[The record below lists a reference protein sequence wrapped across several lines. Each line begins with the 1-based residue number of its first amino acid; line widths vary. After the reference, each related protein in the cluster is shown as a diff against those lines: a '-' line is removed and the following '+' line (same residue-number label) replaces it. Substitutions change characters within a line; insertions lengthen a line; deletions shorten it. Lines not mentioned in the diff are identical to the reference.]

1 MNTTRF
7 THLTEELAD
16 ITAKLRNST
25 VKVRTSS
32 SGGGS
37 GVIWQSDGL
46 IITNAHVATTKQAIV
61 ELADGRLF
69 NAVRTQ
75 FDPTRDLAVLKIA
88 ATELP
93 VATIGNPD
101 GLRVGELVIAVGNP
115 FGDNGAVTIGIIHT
129 NNQNAVMAD
138 IRLFPG
144 NSGGP
149 LADCFGR
156 VIGINTMIVNGLAVA
171 IPTVVIPGF
180 LHGEQKQCF
189 SPPGEVK

>member
-1 MNTTRF
+1 MNTITF
-7 THLTEELAD
+7 TDELAD
-16 ITAKLRNST
+16 IAANLRNST

-37 GVIWQSDGL
+37 GIIWQSDGL
-46 IITNAHVATTKQAIV
+46 IITNAHVATSKEAIV
-61 ELADGRLF
+61 ELADGRVF

-75 FDPTRDLAVLKIA
+75 FDPTQDLAVLKIA

-115 FGDNGAVTIGIIHT
+115 FGDNGAVTIGIIHS

-171 IPTVVIPGF
+171 IPTAAVQSF
-180 LHGEQKQCF
+180 LHGEQRQCF
-189 SPPGEVK
+189 SHQGEVK

>member
-1 MNTTRF
+1 MNITTFR
-7 THLTEELAD
+7 HLTEELAD
-16 ITAKLRNST
+16 IAAKLRNST
-25 VKVRTSS
+25 VKVRTSC

-46 IITNAHVATTKQAIV
+46 IITNAHVATSKQAIV
-61 ELADGRLF
+61 ELADGQVF
-69 NAVRTQ
+69 NTVRTQ

-93 VATIGNPD
+93 VATIGNLD
-101 GLRVGELVIAVGNP
+101 ALRVGELVIAVGNP
-115 FGDNGAVTIGIIHT
+115 FGDHGAVTTGIIHT
-129 NNQNAVMAD
+129 KNQNAVMAD

-171 IPTVVIPGF
+171 IPTAAVERF

>member
-1 MNTTRF
+1 MNTITF
-7 THLTEELAD
+7 TEKLAD
-16 ITAKLRNST
+16 IAAKLRNST
-25 VKVRTSS
+25 VKVRTNS

-46 IITNAHVATTKQAIV
+46 IITNAHVATSKQAIV
-61 ELADGRLF
+61 ELADGRVF

-75 FDPTRDLAVLKIA
+75 FDPTRDLAGLKIA

-93 VATIGNPD
+93 AATIINPD

-115 FGDNGAVTIGIIHT
+115 FGDDGAVTTGIIHT

-156 VIGINTMIVNGLAVA
+156 VIGINTMIVNGLAIA
-171 IPTVVIPGF
+171 IPTAAVEDF